1 MGKVYGEITLLRLP
15 GNWQRRR
22 EIGKKLAEELGIEC
36 YDSRL
41 IEMAAEYGE
50 IDPAIL
56 KQAEEK
62 KASSLLYTV
71 YHEMANEKTGYGL
84 PSQ

>member
-1 MGKVYGEITLLRLP
+1 MGNHIITIAREF
-15 GNWQRRR
+15 GSGGR
-22 EIGKKLAEELGIEC
+22 EIGKKLAAELGIEC

-71 YHEMANEKTGYGL
+71 
-84 PSQ
+84 